1 MKSERAGATLARMK
15 GIALVVVLV
24 GCASDPQKPVENP
37 TGCITLTGNQSQ
49 DVPVM
54 TDASV
59 CMHLDATPL
68 ARAHFMA
75 DLPSVAGTTSGYSI
89 SLVDS
94 NGAPLA
100 DGGDLVIGNT
110 MPYAR
115 AQLEWSP
122 PAGVTTDATLV
133 VRAGSPTATML
144 SIALLD
150 PLE

>member
-1 MKSERAGATLARMK
+1 MK
-15 GIALVVVLV
+15 GLLLVALV
-24 GCASDPQKPVENP
+24 GCASDPKQPAPNP
-37 TGCITLTGNQSQ
+37 TGCVTLAGNASQ
-49 DVPVM
+49 DVAVT

-59 CMHLDATPL
+59 CMHLDATSL
-68 ARAHFMA
+68 VRAHLMA
-75 DLPSVAGTTSGYSI
+75 DLPSQPGTTSGFSI
-89 SLVDS
+89 SLVDA

-122 PAGVTTDATLV
+122 PAGVTTDATLII
-133 VRAGSPTATML
+133 RASTPTATTL